1 VDGIIR
7 DIEYNHPMTII
18 LSKRHVHETKG
29 LKGGKNEARRHN
41 YMHPKV
47 QWVEKM
53 KLMDTIYHKKR
64 WV

>member
-1 VDGIIR
+1 
-7 DIEYNHPMTII
+7 MTIII
-18 LSKRHVHETKG
+18 LSKRHVHATKG
-29 LKGGKNEARRHN
+29 LMGGKNEARGHN

-53 KLMDTIYHKKR
+53 KLMDTISHKKR